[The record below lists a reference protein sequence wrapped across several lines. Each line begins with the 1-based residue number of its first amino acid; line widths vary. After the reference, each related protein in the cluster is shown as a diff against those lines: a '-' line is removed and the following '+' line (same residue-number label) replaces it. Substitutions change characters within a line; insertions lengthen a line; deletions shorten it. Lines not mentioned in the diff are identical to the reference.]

1 MNGELALVSTFS
13 SDDECARGILALD
26 EAHIHDYRAF
36 FPFPSEKILE
46 ANSHARSLGRSPVRL
61 WVLIGGITG
70 FLSAI
75 ALTVGTSWE
84 WNLYTGGKPIAS
96 IPPYIIIM
104 FELMILLGGLAGISG
119 FFFHS
124 NLPAFESEAG
134 YRARFGADKFG
145 LVVRCSEN
153 EASRIESL
161 MRDAGAEEVQR
172 ETTGSTKGLS
182 PHEH

>member
-1 MNGELALVSTFS
+1 MSDVSVVSTFS
-13 SDDECARGILALD
+13 SDDECAQAILSLEHARMQG
-26 EAHIHDYRAF
+26 YRAF

-46 ANSHARSLGRSPVRL
+46 ANTHVRRLPRSPVRL
-61 WVLIGGITG
+61 WVLLGGITG

-104 FELMILLGGLAGISG
+104 FELMILIGGLAGITG

-134 YRARFGADKFG
+134 YNPRFGGSKFG
-145 LVVRCSEN
+145 LVIRCE
-153 EASRIESL
+153 EAEAAGIESL
-161 MRDAGAEEVQR
+161 MRDAGAEDIQR
-172 ETTGSTKGLS
+172 EA
-182 PHEH
+182 